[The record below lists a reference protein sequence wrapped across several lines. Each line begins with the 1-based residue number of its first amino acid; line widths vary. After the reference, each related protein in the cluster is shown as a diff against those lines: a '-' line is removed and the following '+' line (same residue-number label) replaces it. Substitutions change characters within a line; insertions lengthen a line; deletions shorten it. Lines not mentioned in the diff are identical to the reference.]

1 MIETVVALLMMLK
14 GDVVEHTYKEKMSEC
29 LKSKRIAER
38 QVRPE
43 RVQFSCKKVKAQT
56 EIYMGSK
63 KDIEDNINDKMINKK
78 SEQETKVLKQ
88 LTESKIDLKDKG
100 DSDLEAQIEILK
112 KEVDTLKS
120 VIDIKQLEIDKE
132 KKAKELFFKEIGS
145 LRKVI
150 REKNKLIDDLY
161 KYP

>member
-1 MIETVVALLMMLK
+1 
-14 GDVVEHTYKEKMSEC
+14 
-29 LKSKRIAER
+29 
-38 QVRPE
+38 
-43 RVQFSCKKVKAQT
+43 
-56 EIYMGSK
+56 
-63 KDIEDNINDKMINKK
+63 MINKK
-78 SEQETKVLKQ
+78 SEKETEVLKQ
-88 LTESKIDLKDKG
+88 LTETKIDLKDKG

-150 REKNKLIDDLY
+150 RQKNKLIDDLY

>member
-1 MIETVVALLMMLK
+1 
-14 GDVVEHTYKEKMSEC
+14 
-29 LKSKRIAER
+29 
-38 QVRPE
+38 
-43 RVQFSCKKVKAQT
+43 
-56 EIYMGSK
+56 
-63 KDIEDNINDKMINKK
+63 MINKK
-78 SEQETKVLKQ
+78 SDKETKVLKQ
-88 LTESKIDLKDKG
+88 LTETKIDIKDKG
-100 DSDLEAQIEILK
+100 NSDLEAQIEILK

>member
-1 MIETVVALLMMLK
+1 
-14 GDVVEHTYKEKMSEC
+14 
-29 LKSKRIAER
+29 
-38 QVRPE
+38 
-43 RVQFSCKKVKAQT
+43 
-56 EIYMGSK
+56 
-63 KDIEDNINDKMINKK
+63 MINKK
-78 SEQETKVLKQ
+78 SEKETEVLKQ
-88 LTESKIDLKDKG
+88 LTETKIDLKDKG
-100 DSDLEAQIEILK
+100 NSDLEAQIEILK

>member
-1 MIETVVALLMMLK
+1 
-14 GDVVEHTYKEKMSEC
+14 
-29 LKSKRIAER
+29 
-38 QVRPE
+38 
-43 RVQFSCKKVKAQT
+43 
-56 EIYMGSK
+56 
-63 KDIEDNINDKMINKK
+63 MINKK
-78 SEQETKVLKQ
+78 SEQETQVLRQ
-88 LTESKIDLKDKG
+88 LTETKIDLKDKG
-100 DSDLEAQIEILK
+100 NSDLEAQIEILK